1 MAEAAGRLGFG
12 TLHEAQKFHPR
23 DWENPGRVRV
33 QLKKDGRLVN
43 DKVRNS
49 KWLFLRCFTVGP
61 ERLISD
67 CPLAV
72 VTTTQPRLQRKS
84 S

>member
-49 KWLFLRCFTVGP
+49 KWLF
-61 ERLISD
+61 ISLLL
-67 CPLAV
+67 PY
-72 VTTTQPRLQRKS
+72 
-84 S
+84 

>member
-1 MAEAAGRLGFG
+1 MPREKSVWWPLSRDMAEAAGRLGFG

-49 KWLFLRCFTVGP
+49 KWLFLSV
-61 ERLISD
+61 
-67 CPLAV
+67 A
-72 VTTTQPRLQRKS
+72 
-84 S
+84 